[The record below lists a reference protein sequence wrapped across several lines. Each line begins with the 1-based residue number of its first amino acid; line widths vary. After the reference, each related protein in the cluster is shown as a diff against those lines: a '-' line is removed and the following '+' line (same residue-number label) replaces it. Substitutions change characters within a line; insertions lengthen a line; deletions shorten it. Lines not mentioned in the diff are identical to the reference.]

1 MIAFTFPGQGSQRPG
16 AGAAWLDHPAW
27 RIVEAA
33 TAATGRDVARLLL
46 DADAE
51 ELRATD
57 NAQLSTYVA
66 SLLVLDAVRR
76 GGLEASHL
84 AGHSLGEYTAL
95 TAAGVLTIEDGA
107 RLVAERGA
115 AMLDASRSQPGTMA
129 AVLGADDDAVEA
141 ACAEVRAGGL
151 DAWVA
156 NYNAPGPGG
165 GGGLGRGPRGGR
177 GGRQGPRREADHA
190 GRGVRRLPHARTWRP
205 RRSDSTGRI
214 AAASF
219 GDAALPT
226 VANVDGALHHSG
238 AEWSALASRQLC
250 SPVRW
255 AQGLRTLQDAG
266 VTTFIEI
273 GPGTVLT
280 GMAKR
285 TVTGA
290 TTASAAT
297 PDEVEQVVASV
308 TARTRVERVGERP
321 GQAPAG
327 PFARL
332 ANLLARR
339 PGRGRAA
346 NAVRACARVAGRSR
360 CDGVDRCCCGVDERR
375 THGCSDHRGRR
386 RAARQ
391 DRHQRGPRSPHG
403 HDRRLDRRAHRHPR
417 APHRRHDRRARRR
430 GRAATPWPPPAS
442 GPRTSTC

>member
-156 NYNAPGPGG
+156 NYNAPGQVVVAGSAE
-165 GGGLGRGPRGGR
+165 GLEAAGSAAKARGAKRTMPVAVSGAFHTPYMAPA
-177 GGRQGPRREADHA
+177 QE
-190 GRGVRRLPHARTWRP
+190 RLDRA
-205 RRSDSTGRI
+205 I

-297 PDEVEQVVASV
+297 PDEVEQ
-308 TARTRVERVGERP
+308 RR
-321 GQAPAG
+321 
-327 PFARL
+327 RL
-332 ANLLARR
+332 GDGAD
-339 PGRGRAA
+339 PGR
-346 NAVRACARVAGRSR
+346 
-360 CDGVDRCCCGVDERR
+360 
-375 THGCSDHRGRR
+375 TGRR
-386 RAARQ
+386 A
-391 DRHQRGPRSPHG
+391 PR
-403 HDRRLDRRAHRHPR
+403 
-417 APHRRHDRRARRR
+417 
-430 GRAATPWPPPAS
+430 
-442 GPRTSTC
+442 

>member
-156 NYNAPGPGG
+156 NYNAPGQVVVAGSAE
-165 GGGLGRGPRGGR
+165 GLEAAGSAAKARGAKRTMPVAVSGAFHTPYMAPA
-177 GGRQGPRREADHA
+177 QD
-190 GRGVRRLPHARTWRP
+190 RLDRAL
-205 RRSDSTGRI
+205 
-214 AAASF
+214 AAAS
-219 GDAALPT
+219 
-226 VANVDGALHHSG
+226 
-238 AEWSALASRQLC
+238 
-250 SPVRW
+250 
-255 AQGLRTLQDAG
+255 LR
-266 VTTFIEI
+266 
-273 GPGTVLT
+273 
-280 GMAKR
+280 
-285 TVTGA
+285 
-290 TTASAAT
+290 
-297 PDEVEQVVASV
+297 
-308 TARTRVERVGERP
+308 
-321 GQAPAG
+321 
-327 PFARL
+327 
-332 ANLLARR
+332 
-339 PGRGRAA
+339 
-346 NAVRACARVAGRSR
+346 
-360 CDGVDRCCCGVDERR
+360 
-375 THGCSDHRGRR
+375 RR
-386 RAARQ
+386 RAA
-391 DRHQRGPRSPHG
+391 
-403 HDRRLDRRAHRHPR
+403 DRRQRRRCPAPQRCRVVGARLTPAVLAGPLGAGPAHAAGRGRDDVHRDRPGHGAHRHGQADRDRRDDRLGGDARRGGAARRLGDGTDPGRTGRR
-417 APHRRHDRRARRR
+417 APR
-430 GRAATPWPPPAS
+430 
-442 GPRTSTC
+442 